1 MARIFDLDN
10 PFFSAVNKILSVIG
24 LNFLWLALCVP
35 VVTAGASC
43 TAFYYTIQKNIKN
56 SRGYMLSDFMKSFKE
71 NFKQATGIWM
81 ILLAVLTVI
90 SLDLAAVKTLIHQER
105 IPEGTQYF
113 FYILMILIGVYAI
126 WTFACLARFEN
137 TVRQTMKNAALLM
150 ISSLPVSLAVFLLA
164 AGAALIIWLM
174 PVAVLVMPATALWL
188 ASVLLEKVFRK
199 GMSDEDRREEDARNL
214 VYHDD
219 YTEGKKSGSGQLQ
232 YSEKEQI
239 NTGESGKP
247 VPTRPVWRNGKYE

>member
-10 PFFSAVNKILSVIG
+10 PFFSAVSKILSVIG

-56 SRGYMLSDFMKSFKE
+56 SRGYMFSDFMKSFKE

-81 ILLAVLTVI
+81 ILLAVLTLFL
-90 SLDLAAVKTLIHQER
+90 LDLAAVKTLIHMGR

-113 FYILMILIGVYAI
+113 FYILMILIGVYAV

-150 ISSLPVSLAVFLLA
+150 ISSLPVSLAVFALA

-199 GMSDEDRREEDARNL
+199 GMSEKDKREEDARNL

-219 YTEGKKSGSGQLQ
+219 YTE
-232 YSEKEQI
+232 EKE
-239 NTGESGKP
+239 P
-247 VPTRPVWRNGKYE
+247 GKYE

>member
-10 PFFSAVNKILSVIG
+10 PFFSAVSKILSVIG

-90 SLDLAAVKTLIHQER
+90 SLDLAAVKTLIHQGR
-105 IPEGTQYF
+105 LPEGTQYF

-164 AGAALIIWLM
+164 AGAVLIIWLM

-219 YTEGKKSGSGQLQ
+219 YTEEKKFGSGQLQ

-247 VPTRPVWRNGKYE
+247 VPTRPVWKNGKYE